1 MSNAR
6 ASIEEERE
14 YLKLFDRLNDRQ
26 LQSIVQVGSDFAQ
39 AAKVHKAAQEEKAK
53 TEQYAREV
61 EDYNK
66 KLPQETEQYKEK
78 LEKDN
83 ERVVE
88 LLAKKRVDEE
98 KRTSLYKAELKKALE
113 ADIATLADKQRSK
126 LELRRNLLKEYDSE
140 MEKELDLIKN
150 KHKEEEKRLL
160 REYDE
165 KKKLISHSLAE
176 ERRVQME
183 MAEFQ
188 HQQKMKQLQA
198 MRDDQLQRALALE
211 GQAQEGEKQRL
222 NVQLEGITNFFS
234 GESGRT
240 RMRNVLGVVAGSL
253 AVLYGFK
260 VVSPLAT
267 QGLKRYLFRPQLVNK
282 YYKNSAL
289 GTLLRQGSADSPNVI
304 LPKELQMRVDM
315 ISAGTRNTS
324 LRNGLFGHMMLYGQ
338 PGTGKTLF
346 AEQLARESK
355 MDFAMMSGPS
365 FDQFSARDAI
375 VEIKKLFSWANTSRN
390 GLLLFI
396 DECDSFL
403 EDRTTLSPDR
413 VRVLNEFINQTGTE
427 SRKFML
433 VFETNRPSVLDPAV
447 HSRITRSVHFLPP
460 EEEEVRLLLKQYID
474 RYIVNEKPHVPFW
487 RSVWQTVTGRKPRR
501 ISYEGLTDDVV
512 EKMAVKMHEM
522 QFVGR
527 DISNTIIA
535 MTQAA
540 YASPTFAITED
551 LALRVVDEQVDKK
564 LQERTAYSSF
574 SAHRE
579 L

>member
-1 MSNAR
+1 MSSAR

-14 YLKLFDRLNDRQ
+14 YLKLFDKLTDAQ
-26 LQSIVQVGSDFAQ
+26 LQSVVQVGSDYAR
-39 AAKVHKAAQEEKAK
+39 AAKVHKEAQEEKAK
-53 TEQYAREV
+53 TEQYAKEM
-61 EDYNK
+61 EAYMK
-66 KLPQETEQYKEK
+66 KLPEETVQYQEK

-83 ERVVE
+83 ERALELIRKKGVE
-88 LLAKKRVDEE
+88 EERRTARMQAQRKRELE
-98 KRTSLYKAELKKALE
+98 AELEALAGKE
-113 ADIATLADKQRSK
+113 RAK
-126 LELRRNLLKEYDSE
+126 LEMRRNLMKEYDTE
-140 MEKELDLIKN
+140 MEKEINSIKE
-150 KHKEEEKRLL
+150 KHKEEEKKLL

-183 MAEFQ
+183 MAEFE
-188 HQQKMKQLQA
+188 HQQKMKKMQA
-198 MRDDQLQRALALE
+198 LRDDELNRALMME
-211 GQAQEGEKQRL
+211 RQAQDGERQRL
-222 NVQLEGITNFFS
+222 TVQLEGMTNFFS
-234 GESGRT
+234 GEAGRT

-260 VVSPLAT
+260 VVSPIAT
-267 QGLKRYLFRPQLVNK
+267 QALKSYLFRPQLVNK
-282 YYKNSAL
+282 YYTNSAL
-289 GTLLRQGSADSPNVI
+289 GSILRRKGPASPDVI
-304 LPKELQMRVDM
+304 LPKDLQRRVDM
-315 ISAGTRNTS
+315 ISHGTRNTS
-324 LRNGLFGHMMLYGQ
+324 LRGGLFGHMMLYGQ

-365 FDQFSARDAI
+365 FDQFSTKDAI

-447 HSRITRSVHFLPP
+447 HSRITRSVHFVPP
-460 EEEEVRLLLKQYID
+460 EKEEVRQLLSQYIQ
-474 RYIVNEKPHVPFW
+474 RYIVDEKPHVPFW
-487 RSVWQTVTGRKPRR
+487 TNIWQTITGTRPKKLDH
-501 ISYEGLTDDVV
+501 SGLTDDVV
-512 EKMAVKMHEM
+512 EKIANDMHKAC
-522 QFVGR
+522 FVGR
-527 DISNTIIA
+527 DISNTVIA

-540 YASPTFAITED
+540 YASPDFCISEE
-551 LALRVVDEQVDKK
+551 LAFRVVDEQVDKK
-564 LQERTAYSSF
+564 NQERTA
-574 SAHRE
+574 
-579 L
+579 